1 MHATEGY
8 FDELIPAPDGSGSDA
23 GFTPVACPPEPF
35 RLMRHWAPM
44 IESPDA
50 LLACA
55 TAISMQRNPG
65 VSLAKLDRTL
75 NGIANEIRK
84 TVRGPQQQALLA
96 HLHHHLFDTML
107 FAGDGRDYYNPAN
120 SDIAEVVKRR
130 TGLPILLSLVYKDIA
145 GRLGLRV
152 DGIGLPGHF
161 VVSVATDEGPMLVD
175 PFFGG
180 VVLSEEEAA
189 ERVRSI
195 LGPEETVTTNML
207 RPVSNRHWITRILQN
222 LLGSYGAASR
232 YNDVAAILELEMLL
246 WPEQKHLQRDLGL
259 CLARVGL
266 PSEAGRWLDVYLKGN
281 PNDPQRGDL
290 EELLAVLR

>member
-1 MHATEGY
+1 MPVTDGPLDFE
-8 FDELIPAPDGSGSDA
+8 ETTPPAGGEPD
-23 GFTPVACPPEPF
+23 FTPVACSPEPF
-35 RLMRHWAPM
+35 KLMRHWAPM
-44 IESPDA
+44 VESPDA

-55 TAISMQRNPG
+55 VAISMQRNPS
-65 VSLAKLDRTL
+65 VSLDKLDRTL
-75 NGIANEIRK
+75 NGIAADIRK
-84 TVRGPQQQALLA
+84 AVRGPQQQALLA

-152 DGIGLPGHF
+152 DGVGLPGHF

-180 VVLSEEEAA
+180 VVLSTDEAA

-195 LGPEETVTTNML
+195 LGPEETVTPDML

-266 PSEAGRWLDVYLKGN
+266 PSEAGRWLDVYLRSN
-281 PNDPQRGDL
+281 PDDPQRGDL